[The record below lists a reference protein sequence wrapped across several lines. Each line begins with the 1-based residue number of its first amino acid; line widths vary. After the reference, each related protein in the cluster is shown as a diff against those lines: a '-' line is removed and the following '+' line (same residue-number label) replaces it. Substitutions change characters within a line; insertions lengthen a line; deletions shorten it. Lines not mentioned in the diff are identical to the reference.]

1 MTTIAQNRNV
11 NASAG
16 TPAGLHNGAGPA
28 TTAASVLPSESRL
41 NTALLVLRAV
51 AGTVFLAHGAQKLF
65 VYGFA
70 GVIGAFEGMGVP
82 LAGIAGPAVALV
94 EFFGG
99 LALIA
104 GLLTRV
110 AAMGLAATMLGAMV
124 LVHLP
129 AGFFLP
135 NGIEFVLTLLG
146 AAVALALTGPG
157 AFSLDAVVGRRRARG

>member
-1 MTTIAQNRNV
+1 MTTVAQNRS
-11 NASAG
+11 ASAG
-16 TPAGLHNGAGPA
+16 TPTGYEETGPG
-28 TTAASVLPSESRL
+28 TTAANVLPPDSRL

-51 AGTVFLAHGAQKLF
+51 AGTVFLAHGAQKVF

-70 GVIGAFEGMGVP
+70 GVATAFEGMGVP
-82 LAGIAGPAVALV
+82 LAGVAGPAVALV
-94 EFFGG
+94 ELLGG

-104 GLLTRV
+104 GLLTRT
-110 AAMGLAATMLGAMV
+110 AAAGLAIVMLGAMV

-146 AAVALALTGPG
+146 AAVAIALTGPG
-157 AFSLDAVVGRRRARG
+157 AFSVDAVIGRRRARG